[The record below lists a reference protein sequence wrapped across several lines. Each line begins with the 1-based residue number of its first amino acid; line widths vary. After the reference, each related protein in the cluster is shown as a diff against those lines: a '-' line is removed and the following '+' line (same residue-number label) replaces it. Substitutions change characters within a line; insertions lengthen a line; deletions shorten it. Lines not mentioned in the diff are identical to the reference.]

1 MCECRHDPPPPTH
14 RRPIRR
20 SGGHRALVRAKATAL
35 ALGAMGISLLFG
47 VANFLMTHQNT
58 AAIEAQES
66 GK

>member
-1 MCECRHDPPPPTH
+1 M
-14 RRPIRR
+14 
-20 SGGHRALVRAKATAL
+20 RAKATAL